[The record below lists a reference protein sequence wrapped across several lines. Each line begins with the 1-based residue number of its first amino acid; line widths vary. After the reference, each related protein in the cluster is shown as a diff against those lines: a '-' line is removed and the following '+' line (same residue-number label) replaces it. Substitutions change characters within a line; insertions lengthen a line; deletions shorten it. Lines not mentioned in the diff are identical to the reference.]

1 MVIGA
6 RMSDIGAVLLIF
18 VIVAVALTAVKRRH
32 SRKS

>member
-18 VIVAVALTAVKRRH
+18 VIVAVALTAIRPRRR
-32 SRKS
+32 S